1 MWLITVTA
9 SAGSVG
15 ALKLIEPPT
24 EFLQTPTSGYHI
36 DVAHLA
42 LLAAVFAAGYAA
54 TWLVAYTT
62 KTITPLRKRQYSL
75 SWWRQALLAAAGLIV
90 LYLVGG
96 PLVQST
102 GNTTIK
108 PMLEQAPELGFI
120 GLAVL
125 ALVKIVTSAWSKT
138 MGYRGG
144 LIFPMIFVISA
155 CIGMA
160 WLVEPDIS
168 FKVALIAG
176 VAGMLVAESK
186 AKVLF

>member
-1 MWLITVTA
+1 M
-9 SAGSVG
+9 
-15 ALKLIEPPT
+15 
-24 EFLQTPTSGYHI
+24 QTPASSYHI

-42 LLAAVFAAGYAA
+42 LLAGVFAAGYAA
-54 TWLVAYTT
+54 TWLVAYAT
-62 KTITPLRKRQYSL
+62 KAIAPLRKRQHSL
-75 SWWRQALLAAAGLIV
+75 VWWQKALLAAAGLIA
-90 LYLVGG
+90 LYLIGG

-120 GLAVL
+120 GLASLTLIKVI
-125 ALVKIVTSAWSKT
+125 ATAWSKT

-144 LIFPMIFVISA
+144 LIFPMLFVISTA
-155 CIGMA
+155 IGMA

-168 FKVALIAG
+168 FKIALIVG
-176 VAGMLVAESK
+176 VVGMLIAESK